1 LSGRVQ
7 VISEIKMPNTADVV
21 IVGGGVMGCAIA
33 YNLAREGLKPVVI
46 EKSDIGGEAS
56 GSNGGGVRQ
65 SARNLKEMPLAMESV
80 RLYGQIHEELGMDV
94 EYVRKGNLRLCTT
107 PQDMDAMGKS
117 VENQKAV
124 GLQLEMLDRK
134 QVLDFNP
141 HVGECVLG
149 ATYCP
154 TDGHANPLL
163 VTYAFFKK
171 AKSLGARFFTQEEVK
186 SIVLKK
192 GRVAAVLTDK
202 QRIETDLVVNAAG
215 IAGRKIANMVGLD
228 LPMKPVFSEALITEP
243 YPPIFPQMIGH
254 ARGLFYGRQTV
265 HGSFFWGGFVG
276 TEEFIH
282 RAGKPLFN
290 FIGPAISRN
299 VIEFFPFLKDLH
311 VVRMWSGLIAQMSD
325 AIPVLG
331 LTSEVPG
338 FIFCTGFS
346 GHGFGLA
353 PVIGRLMSELIMDC
367 EVSLPIN
374 DFCFSRFQKGADHQC
389 TCKDNATCT
398 INTALCPNKR
408 EWLKSI

>member
-1 LSGRVQ
+1 
-7 VISEIKMPNTADVV
+7 VINKADV
-21 IVGGGVMGCAIA
+21 IIAGGGVMGCALA
-33 YNLAREGLKPVVI
+33 YNLAKEGLKPIVI

-80 RLYGQIHEELGMDV
+80 RLYGQLHEELGMDV

-107 PQDMDAMGKS
+107 PEDMDNMRKS

-124 GLQLEMLDRK
+124 GLELEMLDRK
-134 QVLDFNP
+134 QVLEINP
-141 HVGECVLG
+141 YVGESVLG

-171 AKSLGARFFTQEEVK
+171 ARSLGARFYTQEEVRN
-186 SIVLKK
+186 IVLKK
-192 GRVAAVLTDK
+192 NRVVAVVTDK

-228 LPMKPVFSEALITEP
+228 FPMKPVFSEVLITEP
-243 YPPIFPQMIGH
+243 YPPLFPQMFGH
-254 ARGLFYGRQTV
+254 ARGLFYGRQTA
-265 HGSFFWGGFVG
+265 HGSFFWGGFAG

-282 RAGKPLFN
+282 REGKPLFN
-290 FIGPAISRN
+290 FICPAICRS
-299 VIEFFPFLKDLH
+299 VIEYFPVLKDLY
-311 VVRMWSGLIAQMSD
+311 VVRTWSGLIDQMSD

-331 LTSEVPG
+331 LTSEVAG
-338 FIFCTGFS
+338 FAFCTGFS

-353 PVIGRLMSELIMDC
+353 PVIGRLMCELIMGC
-367 EVSLPIN
+367 ELSLSIS
-374 DFCFSRFQKGADHQC
+374 DFRYSRFQKGSDRAMH
-389 TCKDNATCT
+389 
-398 INTALCPNKR
+398 P
-408 EWLKSI
+408 